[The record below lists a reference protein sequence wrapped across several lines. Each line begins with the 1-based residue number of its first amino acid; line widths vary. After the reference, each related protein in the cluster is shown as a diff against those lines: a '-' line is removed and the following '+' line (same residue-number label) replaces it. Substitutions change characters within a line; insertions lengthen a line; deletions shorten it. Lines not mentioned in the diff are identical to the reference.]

1 MRTLSMTDDEATVRL
16 GGTPWLGHDA
26 GCSKHSRALAGWAE
40 CTHTCTHMY
49 TRTRTNTRL
58 NFDSTLWSSGCSSIS
73 IVFSL

>member
-40 CTHTCTHMY
+40 CTHTCTHTHMH
-49 TRTRTNTRL
+49 THMHTHVHTHTHKHASK
-58 NFDSTLWSSGCSSIS
+58 F
-73 IVFSL
+73 